1 MKYNL
6 YILFLLFC
14 WLSQSVKADIGG
26 GVAGS
31 LTVRNSILYNDL
43 NFSQVSSGVSV
54 LNSALRGTAVGTNSQ
69 IFSNTGYEDAIV
81 SPVDTLSYY
90 LAVTSSLR
98 NRGNN
103 TVPAY
108 MPSTDINGNPR
119 VYNDTIDIGA
129 VEYSLISR
137 GSTIYWDLPTLWNIG
152 RIPASNDIVTIQTP
166 ATVRDTI
173 SVCRS
178 VIGISNGP
186 LTVNTNS
193 RLVVGESITN
203 TNVANLIVKS
213 AANQYNGT
221 LIYYNPENKPV
232 SGTVEMYSKAS
243 WDLSKTSDNDKY
255 KWQFFGIPLRTLV
268 ANPAFSGAYVRKML
282 ETGTSIS
289 NHWELLTNSS
299 VLESFTGYEICQE
312 APKTYSFSGQLE
324 NRDKTV
330 GNPFAVTISTALYPG
345 QHLLANP
352 YTAAIDVQKM
362 EFGSNMIKTVY
373 LYNTGTFNQWNSN
386 TAAQTGELP
395 GQYVSIPQNQAGTPG
410 IPRRV
415 PSMSSMLVRVNMAA
429 TNYNTNTYVK
439 FDYSE
444 VVSRNTAV
452 QRSAAIDK
460 NENNISVTDPL
471 LMITVL
477 SENTIDRT
485 WLFANDHCSE
495 EFDNGYDG
503 LKMQGAATQ
512 SMIYSLTRDG
522 QYQVNTT
529 NDINNSIIGFKA
541 GNDSEYTLRFNNFGL
556 NTRYSSLYLFD
567 KLENT
572 LVDISA
578 ESTDYLFRAENTTLP
593 VNRFLILT
601 KPLDKTSDQVNNV
614 LVYAENSKICI
625 RNISGKKAQITI
637 SDLTGK
643 TIYNDHISEEELI
656 AIPARPY
663 TPYVVTSL
671 TDDGRSTN
679 KIVLK

>member
-14 WLSQSVKADIGG
+14 WLCQSVKADIGG

-81 SPVDTLSYY
+81 SPTDTLSYY

-108 MPSTDINGNPR
+108 MPATDINGNPR
-119 VYNDTIDIGA
+119 VYNDTIDMGA

-137 GSTIYWDLPTLWNIG
+137 GTTIYWDLATLWNIG

-166 ATVRDTI
+166 ATVRDTV

-186 LTVNTNS
+186 LTINTNS

-203 TNVANLIVKS
+203 TNAANLIVKS
-213 AANQYNGT
+213 AANQFNGT
-221 LIYYNPENKPV
+221 LIYYNPESKPV

-268 ANPAFSGAYVRKML
+268 ANPAFTGAYVRKML
-282 ETGTSIS
+282 ESGTSIS

-312 APKTYSFSGQLE
+312 APKTYYFSGQLE

-330 GNPFAVTISTALYPG
+330 GNPFAVTVSTALYPG

-352 YTAAIDVQKM
+352 YTAAIDVQKI

-415 PSMSSMLVRVNMAA
+415 PSMSSMLVRVNTAA

-452 QRSAAIDK
+452 QRTAAIDK
-460 NENNISVTDPL
+460 NTNDIPLTDPL

-477 SENTIDRT
+477 GENTIDRT
-485 WLFANDHCSE
+485 WLFANDRCSE

-503 LKMQGAATQ
+503 LKMQGVATQ
-512 SMIYSLTRDG
+512 SMIYTQTRDG

-541 GNDSEYTLRFNNFGL
+541 GTDSEYTLRFNSFGL
-556 NTRYSSLYLFD
+556 NASYSSLYLFD
-567 KLENT
+567 KVENT

-578 ESTDYLFRAENTTLP
+578 EFTEYLFRAENTALP
-593 VNRFLILT
+593 VNRFLILA
-601 KPLDKTSDQVNNV
+601 KPIDKTSDEVNNV
-614 LVYAENSKICI
+614 LIYAENSKICVK
-625 RNISGKKAQITI
+625 NISGKKAQIVV

-643 TIYNDHISEEELI
+643 NIYNARISEEELI

-663 TPYVVTSL
+663 TPYIVTSL